1 MINKVILV
9 GRITRD
15 PELKY
20 TSSNIPYVQFTLA
33 VNRTFQSRDGNREAD
48 FINCTVWRTQA
59 ENLARYIKKGA
70 LLGAEGSI
78 QVNSYDD
85 NNGVRR
91 SFTTVVCDNIQF
103 LEPKA
108 SSGTSDY
115 SSPYD
120 DVHQPTF
127 PRQNNYQ
134 QSSNR
139 SNYGPKPQSP
149 TQRNPFEDVQMYGQS
164 NPKPS
169 FFESTKEPESREH
182 EENPFEDVGNYDVS
196 NDDLP
201 F

>member
-15 PELKY
+15 PELRY

-33 VNRTFQSRDGNREAD
+33 VNRTFQNRDGNREAD

-70 LLGAEGSI
+70 LLGVEGSI

-91 SFTTVVCDNIQF
+91 TSTTVLCDNIQF
-103 LEPKA
+103 LESRGSTGRNENP
-108 SSGTSDY
+108 
-115 SSPYD
+115 SPYD
-120 DVHQPTF
+120 DLNQS
-127 PRQNNYQ
+127 NYQ
-134 QSSNR
+134 RQSNYSPQSNR
-139 SNYGPKPQSP
+139 PNYGTKPNNP
-149 TQRNPFEDVQMYGQS
+149 IQRNPFEDVQMFGQ
-164 NPKPS
+164 PEAKPN
-169 FFESTKEPESREH
+169 FLEPNNEKENMERD
-182 EENPFEDVGNYDVS
+182 ENPFEDVGDYDVS